1 MTQLSVYTPSAEMT
15 NTEKINKQVIKALLY
30 IVTLM
35 IKGGNTDPYSPVINW
50 FNKLSDDLVH
60 GRIDSVIDDYDRVPD
75 DVISNEE
82 IDAFMELEKYSD

>member
-1 MTQLSVYTPSAEMT
+1 
-15 NTEKINKQVIKALLY
+15 
-30 IVTLM
+30 M